1 MTELL
6 SQAYSKGN
14 GLFHTPPWMKVL
26 VREYHDPFAV
36 SSAPKNHKPLNG
48 LINVIDLANIYS
60 CAFIETQD
68 LGRMEQG
75 KLRLMGR
82 FDHSDIRGCNLLV
95 GN

>member
-36 SSAPKNHKPLNG
+36 NSAPKTNKPLNG
-48 LINVIDLANIYS
+48 LINMIDLANVYS
-60 CAFIETQD
+60 CCFIATDDVGKIYKNGEFEV
-68 LGRMEQG
+68 LGR
-75 KLRLMGR
+75 R
-82 FDHSDIRGCNLLV
+82 DSSDLRGCSLLAS
-95 GN
+95 